1 VSGNDLGRTLAQ
13 QDAIE
18 QRYALELLLWAYQH
32 SAHQGFKM
40 HDVGPHFGGSCE
52 RCAAEFLGPAH
63 SWLENTITVRG
74 IEKVTR

>member
-1 VSGNDLGRTLAQ
+1 MSDHRTPAQ

-52 RCAAEFLGPAH
+52 RCAAEFLGP
-63 SWLENTITVRG
+63 SRSSLEQTIERRG
-74 IEKVTR
+74 IKAVAR